1 MSKKVLVSVFDKVS
15 GLYSPVMTEINP
27 DSAVRNFKIGAKQNQ
42 QINACPEDYCLVLL
56 GTVDD
61 ETGAIAS
68 VKTDDGSPAI
78 LFQAKDLF
86 PAE

>member
-1 MSKKVLVSVFDKVS
+1 MSKKVLVSVFDKVA
-15 GLYSPVMTEINP
+15 GLYSPAMTEINP
-27 DSAVRNFKIGAKQNQ
+27 DSAIRNFKIGAKQNQ
-42 QINACPEDYCLVLL
+42 QISACPEDYCLVLL

-61 ETGAIAS
+61 ETGSIIS
-68 VKTDDGSPAI
+68 VDSADGSPAI

>member
-1 MSKKVLVSVFDKVS
+1 MSKKVLVSVFDKVA
-15 GLYSPVMTEINP
+15 GLYSPAMTEINP
-27 DSAVRNFKIGAKQNQ
+27 DSAIRNFKIGAKQNQ
-42 QINACPEDYCLVLL
+42 QISACPEDYCLVLL

-61 ETGAIAS
+61 ETGCVAPVDSA
-68 VKTDDGSPAI
+68 DGSPAV

>member
-1 MSKKVLVSVFDKVS
+1 MSKKVLVSVFDKVA

-27 DSAVRNFKIGAKQNQ
+27 DSAIRNFKIGAKQNQ
-42 QINACPEDYCLVLL
+42 QINSCPEDYCLILL

-61 ETGAIAS
+61 ETGLIAP
-68 VKTDDGSPAI
+68 VKTDEGSPAI
-78 LFQAKDLF
+78 LFEAKDLF